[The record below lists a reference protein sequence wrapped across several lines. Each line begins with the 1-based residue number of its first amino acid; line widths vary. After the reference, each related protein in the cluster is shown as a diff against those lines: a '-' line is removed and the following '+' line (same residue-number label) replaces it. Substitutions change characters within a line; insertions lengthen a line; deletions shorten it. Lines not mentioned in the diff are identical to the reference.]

1 VTNVERK
8 VKSVIKVNRLNFQLI
23 NNKNSQLSMILTTE
37 LIPINLINRYHF
49 DNGKSDSEMICT
61 PIVEIFI

>member
-8 VKSVIKVNRLNFQLI
+8 VKSVIKVNKLNFQLI
-23 NNKNSQLSMILTTE
+23 NNKNSQLSMILTTG

-49 DNGKSDSEMICT
+49 DNGESDSGMICH
-61 PIVEIFI
+61 